1 MSELQL
7 RAVRPQEPQEI
18 ADTDARLLSQ
28 ILIGTFGFLSV
39 GSFVAYFLQ
48 F

>member
-1 MSELQL
+1 MSQL
-7 RAVRPQEPQEI
+7 LLRTVRPQEPQEI

-28 ILIGTFGFLSV
+28 ILIGTFAVLSV
-39 GSFVAYFLQ
+39 GAFVAYFLQ